1 MLSGPLFNAGRT
13 RGIYR
18 ASIAQWEQVRLRYE
32 QAVLTA
38 LREVSDALTALAKLT
53 DAEAGQDT
61 AVRALAEAVDHA
73 TDRYRQGL
81 ARYYEVLEAQ
91 QQLYPAQTTPPQIRQ
106 DPRAAQV
113 RLYN

>member
-1 MLSGPLFNAGRT
+1 MFSGPLFNAGRN

-18 ASIAQWEQVRLRYE
+18 ASIAQWEQVRLQYE

-61 AVRALAEAVDHA
+61 AVHGLAEPGGHP
-73 TDRYRQGL
+73 TECYPHGLCRYSR
-81 ARYYEVLEAQ
+81 VLEV
-91 QQLYPAQTTPPQIRQ
+91 QLQPPPAPIQ
-106 DPRAAQV
+106 
-113 RLYN
+113 L